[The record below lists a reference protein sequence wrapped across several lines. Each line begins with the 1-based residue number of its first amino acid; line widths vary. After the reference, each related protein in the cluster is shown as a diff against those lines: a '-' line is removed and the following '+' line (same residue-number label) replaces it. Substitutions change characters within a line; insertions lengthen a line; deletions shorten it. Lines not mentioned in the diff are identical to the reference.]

1 MDLPEC
7 VVVVTHVSAEIADV
21 GSLEV
26 CLPECV
32 VVVAHVSTEI
42 ADVGPLEV
50 CLPEC
55 VVVVAHVSAEIA
67 DVGLLEVDLMLV
79 ALQVAVGVVALGAQ
93 VALPVAQLPVDQVDV
108 VADGAGATKFL
119 GAYVAFAGWI

>member
-1 MDLPEC
+1 MAHL
-7 VVVVTHVSAEIADV
+7 SAKITDI
-21 GSLEV
+21 GSLE
-26 CLPECV
+26 
-32 VVVAHVSTEI
+32 
-42 ADVGPLEV
+42 AD
-50 CLPEC
+50 LPEC

-67 DVGLLEVDLMLV
+67 DVGRLEVDLMLV

-119 GAYVAFAGWI
+119 PAHVAFAVWI